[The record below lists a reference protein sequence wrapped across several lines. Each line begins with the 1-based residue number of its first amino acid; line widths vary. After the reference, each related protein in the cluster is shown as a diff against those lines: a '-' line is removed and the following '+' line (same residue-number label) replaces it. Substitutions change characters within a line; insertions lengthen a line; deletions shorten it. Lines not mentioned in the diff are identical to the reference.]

1 MTEPR
6 DPDEST
12 RTRGESFRS
21 TSKVSEPLPPPEPIT
36 KVRGEVTGIH
46 RRPQPRP
53 TPEPDRTFTRG
64 EAVNTTEVVMP
75 FGETSALSV
84 LGALAQR
91 QQSTS
96 PSR

>member
-12 RTRGESFRS
+12 RTRGESLRS
-21 TSKVSEPLPPPEPIT
+21 ASKFSEPSPPPEPIT
-36 KVRGEVTGIH
+36 KVRGEVTDVH
-46 RRPQPRP
+46 RRPQ
-53 TPEPDRTFTRG
+53 PDRTFTRG
-64 EAVNTTEVVMP
+64 EAVKTTDVVMP
-75 FGETSALSV
+75 FGEASALSV

-91 QQSTS
+91 QQSTK

>member
-12 RTRGESFRS
+12 RTRGESLRS
-21 TSKVSEPLPPPEPIT
+21 AAKFSEPSPPPEPIT
-36 KVRGEVTGIH
+36 KVRGEVTGVH

-53 TPEPDRTFTRG
+53 APEPDRTFTRG
-64 EAVNTTEVVMP
+64 EALRATDVVMP
-75 FGETSALSV
+75 FGEASALSV